1 MATAAVSAAKKGPTM
16 SGWDQRYD
24 NDEPDPDPDYEFRWL
39 TAITVISVVIIIMW
53 FMWPLTK

>member
-1 MATAAVSAAKKGPTM
+1 M

-39 TAITVISVVIIIMW
+39 TAFTVIAIVGIIIW